1 MLLTTCVLFSGCNL
15 SFDFSSGEEYT
26 VSGQVLFEE
35 QGLEEVTIK
44 SKTKQFCKTDKDGN
58 FSFKTKQTDVEIYAE
73 KAGYSFTGS
82 FVLTESIDNVQFIA
96 KEVEILNGKLTLKR
110 VIFTPVA
117 IISLYNEEYNYN
129 NENNGINCLKVGYTE
144 VNVNGENIIKDNQI
158 KYYQKNKPVIFE
170 FDNEFI
176 FDMTTNRDLVLNF
189 KLNAFVKIN
198 QEEELINN
206 NYTTLSKTNL
216 KDDIIRNGIASFDLF
231 GINAITGGYTYNIC
245 FEFEYTKN

>member
-1 MLLTTCVLFSGCNL
+1 M
-15 SFDFSSGEEYT
+15 
-26 VSGQVLFEE
+26 
-35 QGLEEVTIK
+35 
-44 SKTKQFCKTDKDGN
+44 
-58 FSFKTKQTDVEIYAE
+58 
-73 KAGYSFTGS
+73 
-82 FVLTESIDNVQFIA
+82 
-96 KEVEILNGKLTLKR
+96 
-110 VIFTPVA
+110 
-117 IISLYNEEYNYN
+117 
-129 NENNGINCLKVGYTE
+129 
-144 VNVNGENIIKDNQI
+144 
-158 KYYQKNKPVIFE
+158 YYQKNKPIIFE
-170 FDNEFI
+170 FANEFV